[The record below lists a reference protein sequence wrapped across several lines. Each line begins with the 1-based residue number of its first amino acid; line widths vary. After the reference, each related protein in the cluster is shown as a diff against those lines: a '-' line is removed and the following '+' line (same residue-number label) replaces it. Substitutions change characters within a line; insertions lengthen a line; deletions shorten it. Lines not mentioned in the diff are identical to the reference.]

1 MVRMGHRREEMCPL
15 HHCHLASLYLCW
27 NLSPLL
33 KYKLFLSKKVTLG
46 ECQVLVGIEE
56 LGYATFHW
64 AMGFSSEGGRNGGWV
79 CNCISLHLLVML
91 WNKYPHN
98 LLSLLRLWN
107 KHPHKL
113 SGSHHTGLFLT
124 RITSRLWVRCSPP
137 SLWGLGSDVLQVSSS
152 FWSAGRRHGP
162 IYNQNMLFLWE
173 REQEQEGWCQLR
185 IPLKTS
191 CLVVN
196 ITFNWP
202 KHITCYMAKSWV
214 YEMGVCTLPTGS
226 MSWSH
231 GSKNVWSPWRGDWND
246 WWCVIMH
253 YILMNAVTVTANYP
267 FIVRLYIY
275 LYLFILTENMR
286 FLDQRTVWLP

>member
-1 MVRMGHRREEMCPL
+1 MPPSTGQWGSVQKGVEMEAGC
-15 HHCHLASLYLCW
+15 A
-27 NLSPLL
+27 
-33 KYKLFLSKKVTLG
+33 T
-46 ECQVLVGIEE
+46 VLVCICWLCCETNIHTICFRC
-56 LGYATFHW
+56 LGCEINIHTNSVAPT
-64 AMGFSSEGGRNGGWV
+64 
-79 CNCISLHLLVML
+79 
-91 WNKYPHN
+91 
-98 LLSLLRLWN
+98 
-107 KHPHKL
+107 
-113 SGSHHTGLFLT
+113 TGLFLT

-202 KHITCYMAKSWV
+202 KHITYYMAKSWV

-231 GSKNVWSPWRGDWND
+231 GSKNVWSPWRGDWNA